1 MVDTWVDTW
10 VDMLVDMW
18 VVYSA
23 VLTAELK
30 VDGLAAKKADKMDW
44 KTADFLVFSK
54 AKMKVDKKAAL

>member
-1 MVDTWVDTW
+1 MVL
-10 VDMLVDMW
+10 M
-18 VVYSA
+18 
-23 VLTAELK
+23 TAELK